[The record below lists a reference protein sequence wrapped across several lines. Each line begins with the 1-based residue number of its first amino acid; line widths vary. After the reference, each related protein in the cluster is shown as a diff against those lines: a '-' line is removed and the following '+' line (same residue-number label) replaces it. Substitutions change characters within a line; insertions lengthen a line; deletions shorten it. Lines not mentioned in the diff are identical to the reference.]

1 MDIEQ
6 QLKDFLLDNREYNK
20 QFMKDLINIIKC
32 HPATKIK
39 SDLSFYNNAISYCLV
54 TANFIIYIYKD
65 NTIRSIR
72 IIYKLRVFIH
82 NVAIRYN
89 TIDDSCREYL
99 IKCFNNN
106 SLYEFIN
113 HMIHRDNKSKHDLN
127 IEWLLAD
134 DMTKSANN

>member
-32 HPATKIK
+32 HPATKNE
-39 SDLSFYNNAISYCLV
+39 SGLMRDDVISYYLV
-54 TANFIIYIYKD
+54 TTNFIIYIYKK
-65 NTIRSIR
+65 NKIRAIR

-82 NVAIRYN
+82 NVTTRYN
-89 TIDDSCREYL
+89 TIDNSCREYL
-99 IKCFNNN
+99 IECFNNN
-106 SLYEFIN
+106 RFHEFIY

-127 IEWLLAD
+127 VEWLLAD